1 MPATRITLRRSLAA
15 AAALPL
21 LAVALTACGY
31 GSEAKDD
38 DAKKA
43 NVAADGKKLSADTV
57 KIGYFPNLT
66 HATALVGI
74 QEGLF
79 AEGARRHE
87 GQAVDLQRRA
97 RPRSRRSTR
106 ASIDIGFIGPSP
118 AINGYTKSKGKSL
131 RIIGG
136 SASGGVKLV
145 VNPKKIKTLD
155 DLKGKKIA
163 TPQLG
168 NTQDVAFLN
177 WISEKGWKVD
187 AQSGK
192 GDVSVVRT
200 DNKVTPDAYKSGS
213 IDGAWVP
220 EPTASKLVAE
230 GAKVLLDE
238 STLWPDKKFVI
249 TNIIVSQK
257 FLKEHPDV
265 VEAVL
270 RGSVKTNAW
279 INANPDKAK
288 ASANAALKALIRQG
302 AAAPRSSTRRGSPIQ
317 FTDDPLAATLD
328 DGGRARGE
336 GRSAGAA
343 RPERHLRPDAAEQG
357 PQGRGQARGRR
368 RRSRRQVTPDPI
380 QDLPGGDDHGTT
392 TLTKAAEAPC
402 VGRRTPPVSRTSRS
416 PSAGPAG
423 TQLVLDDITLDVA
436 PGEFVTLLGAS
447 GCGKSTLL
455 NLVAGLDRPTAG
467 SIETPG
473 GRPALMFQEHALF
486 PWLTAGKNIE
496 LALRLRGVPQGRAPR
511 GGGAAAGTRPARR
524 ARTASGCTSCP
535 AACASGS
542 RWPARSP
549 RTANCC

>member
-1 MPATRITLRRSLAA
+1 MPATRTTLRRSLAA

-38 DAKKA
+38 AQKA
-43 NVAADGKKLSADTV
+43 NVSSGGKKLSADTV

-74 QEGLF
+74 QEGLI
-79 AEGARRHE
+79 AKELG
-87 GQAVDLQRRA
+87 GTTVK
-97 RPRSRRSTR
+97 PSTFN
-106 ASIDIGFIGPSP
+106 AGPSEIEALNAGSIDIGFIGPSP
-118 AINGYTKSKGKSL
+118 AINGFAKSKGKSL

-220 EPTASKLVAE
+220 EPTASKLVAQ

-257 FLKEHPDV
+257 FLSEHPDV

-270 RGSVKTNAW
+270 RGSVNTNAW

-288 ASANAALKALIRQG
+288 ASANAALKELSGKELPPEVIDPAWK
-302 AAAPRSSTRRGSPIQ
+302 SVQ

-328 DGGRARGE
+328 TEAE
-336 GRSAGAA
+336 HAVQAG
-343 RPERHLRPDAAEQG
+343 LLEQ
-357 PQGRGQARGRR
+357 
-368 RRSRRQVTPDPI
+368 T
-380 QDLPGGDDHGTT
+380 DLSGIYDLKP
-392 TLTKAAEAPC
+392 LNKILKAAGKPE
-402 VGRRTPPVSRTSRS
+402 
-416 PSAGPAG
+416 
-423 TQLVLDDITLDVA
+423 VA
-436 PGEFVTLLGAS
+436 D
-447 GCGKSTLL
+447 
-455 NLVAGLDRPTAG
+455 AGL
-467 SIETPG
+467 
-473 GRPALMFQEHALF
+473 
-486 PWLTAGKNIE
+486 
-496 LALRLRGVPQGRAPR
+496 GVK
-511 GGGAAAGTRPARR
+511 
-524 ARTASGCTSCP
+524 
-535 AACASGS
+535 
-542 RWPARSP
+542 
-549 RTANCC
+549 